1 VRITNAGC
9 DARSNVPDFISIK
22 MAKKFFGTCALTGE
36 YGQFVKSHLIPRAL
50 TRLSRTG
57 EKFIQSG
64 IGERPMMVSDSW
76 YDLKLVVRPGED
88 ILADIDDVGI
98 KELRE
103 NHLIWSGWGGHE
115 SLQDLLGIDSSS
127 PLRELRLQNTK
138 NLRLF
143 FLSLLWRAAASG
155 LSHFRH
161 VALTSE
167 EIEDLRRRVFNRD
180 PGAQEDYPIVLHQ
193 ISDLGAQHN
202 RVPLLEEETIIIEGE
217 PDRRAT
223 YVRFYFEG
231 LVAKIYLS
239 NRSEFPVNFANL
251 GINERSALIVVLHK
265 FEHSRTRD
273 NLLAMMR
280 DYADRR

>member
-1 VRITNAGC
+1 
-9 DARSNVPDFISIK
+9 

-64 IGERPMMVSDSW
+64 IGEPMAMVSDSW
-76 YDLKLVVRPGED
+76 YDLKLVVRAGED
-88 ILADIDDVGI
+88 ILADIDDIGI

-103 NHLIWSGWGGHE
+103 NHLIWSGWGGHQ
-115 SLQDLLGIDSSS
+115 SLQDLLGIDSNN

-155 LSHFRH
+155 LSHFRY
-161 VALTSE
+161 VVLTSE
-167 EIEDLRRRVFNRD
+167 EIEDLRKRVFNRD

-193 ISDLGAQHN
+193 ISNLGAQHN
-202 RVPLLEEETIIIEGE
+202 RVPLLEKETIVIEGE
-217 PDRRAT
+217 PDRKAT

-231 LVAKIYLS
+231 LVSRIYLS
-239 NRSEFPVNFANL
+239 SRSEFPVNFANF
-251 GINERSALIVVLHK
+251 GINERSTFFVALHK
-265 FEHSRTRD
+265 FENSRTRD
-273 NLLAMMR
+273 NLLTMMH
-280 DYADRR
+280 DYAGRRGGASYRNAG